1 MKPMNSRQTL
11 SLLRQAGWEEI
22 AIKRLARFRHT
33 YTSTSLD
40 QAQLDP
46 KRLAFVRWL
55 VTTGR
60 LTEQF
65 PEIPQASKAPPGV
78 QWLWLKSMVARLC
91 ARTLGTS

>member
-1 MKPMNSRQTL
+1 MQPMNSQQAF

-22 AIKRLARFRHT
+22 AIKRLAHFRRA
-33 YTSTSLD
+33 YTPTSLD
-40 QAQLDP
+40 QAQLDL

-65 PEIPQASKAPPGV
+65 PEVPQALGTLPRE
-78 QWLWLKSMVARLC
+78 QWLKSILARL
-91 ARTLGTS
+91 RGKTSGPS